1 MGIHEQLEK
10 AAQAL
15 TSAVDRLERAAGKI
29 AEKQREID
37 ALHAK
42 CGELQSALDR
52 AGDELARERK
62 SESDFEKLRAER
74 DDLMNARNR
83 LVAEKNQLLGER
95 EQFKKFHAAWDRE
108 RPALIKAK
116 EDAEREVSRLKSD
129 AAAGGAN
136 GTEDGEAERL
146 RGELRRV
153 SESEQNLARQKE
165 SLSIELDGVRRA
177 YDDLKRVAEQASEQL
192 DSKLAELKALRG

>member
-116 EDAEREVSRLKSD
+116 EDAEREVARLKS
-129 AAAGGAN
+129 GAN

-165 SLSIELDGVRRA
+165 SLSIELDGARRA

-192 DSKLAELKALRG
+192 DSTLAELKALRG

>member
-1 MGIHEQLEK
+1 M
-10 AAQAL
+10 

-116 EDAEREVSRLKSD
+116 EDAEREVARLKS
-129 AAAGGAN
+129 GAN

-192 DSKLAELKALRG
+192 DSTLAELKALRG

>member
-116 EDAEREVSRLKSD
+116 EDAEREVARLKS
-129 AAAGGAN
+129 GAN

-192 DSKLAELKALRG
+192 DSTLAELKALRG